1 MGKYILI
8 LLAFI
13 LMSSCFSSRNQY
25 KAIRIPLWRFSVQP
39 SLSPEIYSII
49 DTSALYLNV
58 RINGEDS
65 LDHGTGKRAAVTENQ
80 NSLKFYANG
89 RVAQFSAVDFQ
100 KPESLNPA
108 RARMGMYGTWRKKE
122 GFYVED
128 VSQSPQAGV
137 FLLKDKITAKGDTL
151 YLDNGTYNYMY
162 IKRKIPAAL
171 LIFKPDW

>member
-25 KAIRIPLWRFSVQP
+25 KALRIPLWRFSVKP
-39 SLSPEIYSII
+39 SVSSDIYSLI
-49 DTSALYLNV
+49 DTTALYFNV
-58 RINGEDS
+58 RVNGEDS
-65 LDHGTGKRAAVTENQ
+65 LDHGRGKLVAVTESQ

-89 RVAQFSAVDFQ
+89 RVAQFWAVDFQ
-100 KPESLNPA
+100 KPQSLNPA
-108 RARMGMYGTWRKKE
+108 RGRMGMYGTWGKKE
-122 GFYVED
+122 GFYVEE

-151 YLDNGTYNYMY
+151 YLDNGQYNYMY
-162 IKRKIPAAL
+162 IKRKIPAEL